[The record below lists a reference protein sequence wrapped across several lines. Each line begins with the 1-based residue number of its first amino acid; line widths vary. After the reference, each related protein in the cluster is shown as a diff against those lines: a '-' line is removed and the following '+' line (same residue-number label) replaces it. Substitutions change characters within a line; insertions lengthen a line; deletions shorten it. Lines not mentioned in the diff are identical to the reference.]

1 MIFDEL
7 GIFFAIA
14 SIMEKQQLTVPYK
27 GNEYDVYLAIDK
39 KPTLRRISAQV
50 GGQDILFV
58 ANDQVCSH
66 AIYRESIIDEGLLAE
81 ISKRICTEYL

>member
-1 MIFDEL
+1 MV
-7 GIFFAIA
+7 
-14 SIMEKQQLTVPYK
+14 MEKQQLTVPYK
-27 GNEYDVYLAIDK
+27 GNEYDVYLAIEK
-39 KPTLRRISAQV
+39 KPTEKKPALRRICAQV

-58 ANDQVCSH
+58 ANDHVCSH